1 MGYCEY
7 FKCYIDD
14 YEELEKLRE
23 EFGEDCF
30 CDCQDCEWYE
40 E

>member
-7 FKCYIDD
+7 FKCDCD
-14 YEELEKLRE
+14 EVTEEIQE
-23 EFGEDCF
+23 EYGEYCLV
-30 CDCQDCEWYE
+30 DCQDCEWYE